1 MVPFQAPPVTT
12 SVPLTSTRSMP
23 AGSWLEAAKVA
34 VSRTSPGPTT
44 TRSRQ
49 FTESLVAAGAHVV
62 ICGRR
67 AEPLEQAAAEITAAG
82 GAASA
87 VVADVSREEDLQRLA
102 KTAGPADVLVNN
114 AGYGKRG
121 PWTEVTP
128 SEWREVM
135 AVNVDAPFRLAQLL
149 VSGMIERCWGRVV
162 NISSVSE
169 WSLATRTS
177 IPTSTGTPRPT

>member
-1 MVPFQAPPVTT
+1 
-12 SVPLTSTRSMP
+12 MP

-49 FTESLVAAGAHVV
+49 FTESLVAAGAHV
-62 ICGRR
+62 
-67 AEPLEQAAAEITAAG
+67 
-82 GAASA
+82 
-87 VVADVSREEDLQRLA
+87 A
-102 KTAGPADVLVNN
+102 KTAGPVDVLVNN